1 MGSSPRIGID
11 GTGRTGS
18 PMHGRHAS
26 GSNNR
31 RVPRTSRNRSFV
43 SAIAC
48 GLALGAGVGTALAQD
63 SVADPAIAGEFDAS
77 AVGKIGRMHDNLRRA
92 AARRGLSA
100 EVADVYDDYLA
111 LKARMATQTG
121 LAWSMDLS
129 YLQQWGRP
137 DGGSPAGQILATPSL
152 EWTLFDSAAIGT
164 GSAQLAYIVARYA
177 TDRSAADLQSS
188 LGLITPINDYPAR
201 QNIFAQLTYT
211 HALPNNRLLFSVGQ
225 FPISNFD
232 GNPYLGNQQQN
243 FNNDTL
249 TQNASATYAQAGL
262 GAYIQ
267 INATKSLQF
276 VAGLQNASNITG
288 ATLSTD
294 GFGKYGSS
302 WFGYVHWTPEFKG
315 FGSAQYSFNYYQVPT
330 VPAQPRSTGWSL
342 NASQNLDETWAL
354 FGRANRAYGFVT
366 PIRASYALGAAM
378 NNPLGRS
385 PTDQIGLA
393 YGVGNASPPTPPTA
407 TATVRDGKVI
417 EAYWA
422 WTFAKGLLLT
432 PDVQYFPDRAA
443 TPSRTGAWVLS
454 LRATLMF

>member
-1 MGSSPRIGID
+1 MS
-11 GTGRTGS
+11 
-18 PMHGRHAS
+18 
-26 GSNNR
+26 
-31 RVPRTSRNRSFV
+31 TS
-43 SAIAC
+43 
-48 GLALGAGVGTALAQD
+48 
-63 SVADPAIAGEFDAS
+63 
-77 AVGKIGRMHDNLRRA
+77 
-92 AARRGLSA
+92 
-100 EVADVYDDYLA
+100 DYLA

-137 DGGSPAGQILATPSL
+137 DGGSPAGQVLATPSL

-188 LGLITPINDYPAR
+188 LGLLTPINDYPAR

-243 FNNDTL
+243 FNNYTL

-315 FGSAQYSFNYYQVPT
+315 FGSAQYSFELLPG
-330 VPAQPRSTGWSL
+330 A
-342 NASQNLDETWAL
+342 D
-354 FGRANRAYGFVT
+354 RAG
-366 PIRASYALGAAM
+366 
-378 NNPLGRS
+378 
-385 PTDQIGLA
+385 
-393 YGVGNASPPTPPTA
+393 A
-407 TATVRDGKVI
+407 TAQRRVVC
-417 EAYWA
+417 
-422 WTFAKGLLLT
+422 
-432 PDVQYFPDRAA
+432 
-443 TPSRTGAWVLS
+443 S
-454 LRATLMF
+454 